1 MQSNFK
7 SAALLTKLSIS
18 NYALIK
24 SLQTDFSEGLSIITG
39 ETGAGKSILLGALGL
54 VLGNRADLNNLK
66 NSAEKCVIEATF
78 SIEQLQLHSFFDAED
93 LDYEAETIIRR
104 EILPSGKS
112 RAFVNDTPV
121 TLAVLNAL
129 RMQLIDVHS
138 QNTTAQLSESAY
150 QFQIVDA
157 LAGNSPLLQD
167 YARQLKVHK
176 ILHKE
181 LDALLQEQAD
191 SQQAYAY
198 NSHLFQE
205 LEAASFKLG
214 EQEELEVAVEKLAN
228 VEAIK
233 LALSESVH
241 LASDEQIGGQNTLY
255 QILTSLQKISNY
267 APEYQAFSDRVQ
279 SLKIELEDLVFE
291 LEKAN
296 EQVDFSEDSI
306 ETTNERLQLL
316 YTLQKKHAATTISE
330 LLQIQ
335 LDLAD
340 KVSRVE
346 NATSILEE
354 KQAAIVKSTNA
365 LNSLCDQLHKR
376 RKAAIPKLSTQLQ
389 GVLVKLGMENATFQI
404 SLQPNADFSSNG
416 KDHLNFLFS
425 ANKGIPHDVLKNV
438 ASGGELSRIMLGVKL
453 ILSKYAQLPT
463 ILFDEIDTGVSGEV
477 SNKIAEVMQEMG
489 THMQV
494 ITITHLPQIA
504 AKGSSHF
511 KVYKEE
517 VSGVTTTF
525 LKKLTQEE
533 RVEEVAEILGGKT
546 MTASALEHAKELLKI

>member
-1 MQSNFK
+1 
-7 SAALLTKLSIS
+7 LLTTLSIS

-24 SLQTDFSEGLSIITG
+24 ALQTDFPEGLSIITG

-54 VLGNRADLNNLK
+54 VLGNRADLNSLK

-78 SIEQLQLHSFFDAED
+78 SIEALQLHSFFEAED

-129 RMQLIDVHS
+129 KVQLIDVHS
-138 QNTTAQLSESAY
+138 QNSTTKLSETAY

-157 LAGNSPLLQD
+157 LAVNTPLLQD
-167 YARQLKVHK
+167 YVRELKAYK
-176 ILHKE
+176 ILHNE

-191 SQQAYAY
+191 SQQTYAY

-205 LEAASFKLG
+205 LQAACFKVG
-214 EQEELEVAVEKLAN
+214 EQEELERAVEKLAN
-228 VEAIK
+228 IEAIK

-255 QILTSLQKISNY
+255 QIQTSLQKISNY
-267 APEYQAFSDRVQ
+267 APEYHAFLDRIH
-279 SLKIELEDLVFE
+279 SLKIELDDLVFE

-296 EQVDFSEDSI
+296 EQVDFSEGSI
-306 ETTNERLQLL
+306 EATNERLQLL
-316 YTLQKKHAATTISE
+316 YTLQKKHAATTISD
-330 LLQIQ
+330 LLKIQ
-335 LDLAD
+335 LDLED

-346 NATSILEE
+346 NATTLLEE
-354 KQAAIVKSTNA
+354 KQAAIVQSTTT
-365 LNSLCDQLHKR
+365 LNNLCDQLHKR
-376 RKAAIPKLSTQLQ
+376 RKAAIPKLSKQLQ
-389 GVLVKLGMENATFQI
+389 DVLAKLGMENATFQI
-404 SLQPNADFSSNG
+404 SLQPTADFTNNG

-425 ANKGIPHDVLKNV
+425 ANKGIPHDVLKKI

-517 VSGVTTTF
+517 VSGVTMTF

-546 MTASALEHAKELLKI
+546 MTVSALQHAKELLKV